1 MIGLVLRGLGRALL
15 VLITAATIVFA
26 LIHLSGDPIAGF
38 TPPGASPEQQ
48 AILRH
53 ELGLDRS
60 LLTQYGIFLRDASTG
75 DFGDSWRA
83 KRPALD
89 MVITR
94 LPATLRLTLAAVTI
108 AVVVGGGLG
117 IAAARRPGG
126 GIDAFS
132 RLLALI
138 GQATPGFWLGTM
150 LILLFAVR
158 LKWLPSSGDDSWKSL
173 VLPAVTLAVHPA
185 GMIARMLRG
194 GVIEAHAADYARTA
208 QSKGLSGGAIVRR
221 HLLPNAS
228 VPVIGYL
235 GLQVSFLIGGAVVV
249 ESVFA
254 YPGIGRLAMQA
265 VSDRDL
271 PVIQAFVVVV
281 AAFILV
287 VNLLVEVTAAW
298 IDPRLRAERQLVGAS
313 A

>member
-1 MIGLVLRGLGRALL
+1 MIGLLLRGLGRALL

-60 LLTQYGIFLRDASTG
+60 LLTQYGIFLRDASIG

-94 LPATLRLTLAAVTI
+94 LPATLRLTLVAVAI
-108 AVVVGGGLG
+108 AVVVGGVLG

-126 GIDAFS
+126 VVDALS

-194 GVIEAHAADYARTA
+194 GLIEARAADYARTA
-208 QSKGLSGGAIVRR
+208 QSKGLSGAAIVRS

-271 PVIQAFVVVV
+271 PVIQAFVVVA
-281 AAFILV
+281 AAFILI
-287 VNLLVEVTAAW
+287 VNLLVELIAAW
-298 IDPRLRAERQLVGAS
+298 IDPRLRTERQLIGAS

>member
-1 MIGLVLRGLGRALL
+1 MIGLVLRGLGRAVL
-15 VLITAATIVFA
+15 VLVTVATIVFV
-26 LIHLSGDPIAGF
+26 LVHLSGDPIAGF

-48 AILRH
+48 AVLRH

-60 LLTQYGIFLRDASTG
+60 LVTQYGIFLRDASTG

-83 KRPALD
+83 RRPALNL
-89 MVITR
+89 VLTR
-94 LPATLRLTLAAVTI
+94 LPATLRLTLAAI
-108 AVVVGGGLG
+108 AIAIVVGGLLA

-126 GIDAFS
+126 IVDTLS
-132 RLLALI
+132 RLLALL

-150 LILLFAVR
+150 LILVFAVR
-158 LKWLPSSGDDSWKSL
+158 LKWLPSSGDESWRAL
-173 VLPAVTLAVHPA
+173 ILPAVTLAVYPA
-185 GMIARMLRG
+185 GMIARLLRG
-194 GVIEAHAADYARTA
+194 GLIEARSADYARTA
-208 QSKGLSGGAIVRR
+208 QSKGLSGAAIVGR

-228 VPVIGYL
+228 VPVLGYL

-271 PVIQAFVVVV
+271 PVIQAFVVVI
-281 AAFILV
+281 AAFILI
-287 VNLLVEVTAAW
+287 VNLVVEVIAAW
-298 IDPRLRAERQLVGAS
+298 IDPRLRGERQLVGAS

>member
-1 MIGLVLRGLGRALL
+1 MTGLVLRGLGRALL

-48 AILRH
+48 AVLRH

-83 KRPALD
+83 KQPALD

-94 LPATLRLTLAAVTI
+94 LPATLRLTLAAIAI
-108 AVVVGGGLG
+108 AVVIGGGLG

-126 GIDAFS
+126 IVDALS
-132 RLLALI
+132 RVLALI

-158 LKWLPSSGDDSWKSL
+158 LKWLPSSGDDSWQSL
-173 VLPAVTLAVHPA
+173 VLPAATLAVHPA

-194 GVIEAHAADYARTA
+194 GLIEARAADYARTA
-208 QSKGLSGGAIVRR
+208 QSKGLSGAAIVGR

-228 VPVIGYL
+228 IPVIGYL

-281 AAFILV
+281 AAFILI
-287 VNLLVEVTAAW
+287 VNLLVEIVAAW
-298 IDPRLRAERQLVGAS
+298 IDPRLRTERQLIGAS

>member
-1 MIGLVLRGLGRALL
+1 MTGLVLRGLGRALL

-48 AILRH
+48 AVLRH

-60 LLTQYGIFLRDASTG
+60 LLTQYGIFLRDASRG

-94 LPATLRLTLAAVTI
+94 LPATLRLTLAAIAI
-108 AVVVGGGLG
+108 AVVTGGGLG

-126 GIDAFS
+126 IVDALS

-173 VLPAVTLAVHPA
+173 ALPAITLAVHPA

-194 GVIEAHAADYARTA
+194 GLIEARAADYARTA
-208 QSKGLSGGAIVRR
+208 QSKGLSGAAIVGR

-228 VPVIGYL
+228 IPVIGYL

-281 AAFILV
+281 AAFILI
-287 VNLLVEVTAAW
+287 VNLLVEIIAAW
-298 IDPRLRAERQLVGAS
+298 IDPRLRSERQLIGAS

>member
-1 MIGLVLRGLGRALL
+1 V
-15 VLITAATIVFA
+15 
-26 LIHLSGDPIAGF
+26 
-38 TPPGASPEQQ
+38 
-48 AILRH
+48 
-53 ELGLDRS
+53 
-60 LLTQYGIFLRDASTG
+60 
-75 DFGDSWRA
+75 
-83 KRPALD
+83 
-89 MVITR
+89 
-94 LPATLRLTLAAVTI
+94 TLRLTLAAIAI
-108 AVVVGGGLG
+108 AVIVGGGLG

-126 GIDAFS
+126 IVDALS
-132 RLLALI
+132 RVLALI

-173 VLPAVTLAVHPA
+173 ALPAITLAVHPA

-194 GVIEAHAADYARTA
+194 GLIEARAADYARTA
-208 QSKGLSGGAIVRR
+208 QSKGLRGAAIVGR

-228 VPVIGYL
+228 IPVLGYL

-281 AAFILV
+281 AAFILI
-287 VNLLVEVTAAW
+287 VNLLVEIIAAW
-298 IDPRLRAERQLVGAS
+298 IDPRLRSERQLIGAS

>member
-1 MIGLVLRGLGRALL
+1 MTALVLRGFGRALL
-15 VLITAATIVFA
+15 VLLTVATIVFV

-48 AILRH
+48 AVLRK
-53 ELGLDRS
+53 ELGLDRP
-60 LLTQYGIFLRDASTG
+60 LIVQYGIFLRDASTG
-75 DFGDSWRA
+75 DFGESWRA
-83 KRPALD
+83 KRPAMD
-89 MVITR
+89 MVLTR
-94 LPATLRLTLAAVTI
+94 LPATIRLTLAAVAI
-108 AVVVGGGLG
+108 AIVVGGGLG

-126 GIDAFS
+126 IIDALS

-150 LILLFAVR
+150 LILVFAVR
-158 LKWLPSSGDDSWKSL
+158 LKWLPSSGNDDWQAL
-173 VLPAVTLAVHPA
+173 VLPAATLAVHPA

-194 GVIEAHAADYARTA
+194 GLIEARAADYARTA
-208 QSKGLSGGAIVRR
+208 QSKGLSGAAVVRR

-228 VPVIGYL
+228 VPVLGYL

-254 YPGIGRLAMQA
+254 YPGIGRLAMQGVA
-265 VSDRDL
+265 DRDL
-271 PVIQAFVVVV
+271 PVVQAFVVVV
-281 AAFILV
+281 AAFILI
-287 VNLLVEVTAAW
+287 VNLIVELVAAW
-298 IDPRLRAERQLVGAS
+298 IDPRLRTERQLIGAG